1 MSKLCPTCVAFIKHP
16 ACGQTFIDSHNYV
29 VINLEAQRPKWYHQ
43 TKRGRLF
50 HKRAVPF
57 VGERIDNSK
66 AAVTADQEAARNG

>member
-1 MSKLCPTCVAFIKHP
+1 
-16 ACGQTFIDSHNYV
+16 